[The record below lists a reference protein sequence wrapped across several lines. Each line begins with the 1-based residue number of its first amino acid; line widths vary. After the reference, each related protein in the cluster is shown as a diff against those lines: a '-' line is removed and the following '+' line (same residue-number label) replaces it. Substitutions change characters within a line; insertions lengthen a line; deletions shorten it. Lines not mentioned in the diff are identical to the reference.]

1 MVITASLIAYGI
13 FMERLKVHGDSSGI
27 NFTENAYEQFPKLA
41 EVQMPEVV
49 RRYPY
54 FAEPIQTKPNSAI
67 TVKFNHADREVGLDQ
82 GRNGFIVIAE
92 KDIQKVI
99 EALEGAKII
108 LQLGS

>member
-1 MVITASLIAYGI
+1 MS
-13 FMERLKVHGDSSGI
+13 RLKVHGESTGLGGI

-54 FAEPIQTKPNSAI
+54 FAEPIHTNPNKAI
-67 TVKFNHADREVGLDQ
+67 RVKFNQIDKEVGLDQ
-82 GRNGFIVIAE
+82 GKNGFIVISE